1 MCRPPSMPANVQERA
16 ARRSVPATFV
26 GCVENGMVTISYK
39 EYKRKIRTTETMEGK
54 EFVRRFMLHI
64 VPRGVHRVRYGGFF
78 HGKGRTARLDECRKL
93 QNEYNNKNN
102 IHYYSSQTPA
112 PEARK
117 PGGRNMNAGCVSNRS
132 PRREY
137 SSPEGGT

>member
-1 MCRPPSMPANVQERA
+1 MPANVQERA

-39 EYKRKIRTTETMEGK
+39 DYKRKIRTTETMGGK

-93 QNEYNNKNN
+93 QNEYNDKNN

-112 PEARK
+112 PEA
-117 PGGRNMNAGCVSNRS
+117 
-132 PRREY
+132 PR
-137 SSPEGGT
+137 SPEGET

>member
-39 EYKRKIRTTETMEGK
+39 DYKRKIRTTETMGGK

-93 QNEYNNKNN
+93 QNEYNDKNN

-112 PEARK
+112 PEARRAK
-117 PGGRNMNAGCVSNRS
+117 HECRLLQQPVS
-132 PRREY
+132 
-137 SSPEGGT
+137 